1 MKKKNIINKLIVA
14 PLVMGFMSCTGN
26 YMDINSNPYQPG
38 DLTPDDYA
46 LGSAMSNLASTVISS
61 DVNTAQFTDCLLGG
75 PLGGYFADSNA
86 GWSNTISNFNATR

>member
-61 DVNTAQFTDCLLGG
+61 DVNTAQFILPIQMPAG
-75 PLGGYFADSNA
+75 PIQYPILMLQMTGRVCS
-86 GWSNTISNFNATR
+86 

>member
-46 LGSAMSNLASTVISS
+46 LGSAMSNLASTVTYQEHTRPVICSIKIGY
-61 DVNTAQFTDCLLGG
+61 CIG
-75 PLGGYFADSNA
+75 PA
-86 GWSNTISNFNATR
+86 GI

>member
-46 LGSAMSNLASTVISS
+46 LGSAMSNLASLLIVCWVDRWEVILPIQMP
-61 DVNTAQFTDCLLGG
+61 AG
-75 PLGGYFADSNA
+75 PIQYPILMLQMTGRVCS
-86 GWSNTISNFNATR
+86 